1 MTDVLS
7 PRTEAV
13 PEHVSASEPFS
24 ASEHV
29 PTPEHVRAP
38 GPARPFGR
46 WADEPAAPLEPHA
59 LAWLSERLGELHPA
73 PAASPADFEV
83 PESRLTADARAA
95 LDAAVGADQVRTD
108 RLTRLRSSAG
118 SSYDDLLRMRSGQ
131 DLSVPDAVVSPA
143 DEAQVAAVLAAAEAH
158 DLAVV
163 PVGGGTSVVRGVE
176 PSAGHRAA
184 VIVLD
189 LGALSGLVDLRPLD
203 RLATFRAGT
212 TGPQAEDA
220 LAEQGL
226 VLGHVPQSFARAS
239 IGGYAATRSSGQA
252 STGYGRFDAM
262 VAGAR
267 MVTPRG
273 TLVTGTGT
281 PNASGPDLRH
291 LVIGSEGA
299 LGVITEVTVRVRRL
313 PSVRRYDG
321 WMLPDFATGL
331 DVLRGMVQYGPRA
344 DTIPD
349 IARLSDPQET
359 QVQLALRGPGLQS
372 SALDAYLR
380 LRKRD
385 DGCLAILGWEGEA
398 RGVAARRREAVGWLR
413 QAGAVSLGTTAG
425 EAWRRHRFDAPSQR
439 DALMD
444 AGVLVE
450 TLETATTWSNVARLR
465 AAVREAI
472 ESELTLRGTPPVVM
486 VHLSHLYPTG
496 ASLYVTVLARRA
508 EGDVAAAR
516 EQWRATKQVAM
527 EAILAGGGA
536 LTHHHAI
543 GRDHAPWL
551 GREIGPLGIDVLTAA
566 KVALDPADI
575 MNPGVLLT

>member
-1 MTDVLS
+1 MTDVLT
-7 PRTEAV
+7 PVPQALPVPAPLAGAAV
-13 PEHVSASEPFS
+13 LPA
-24 ASEHV
+24 
-29 PTPEHVRAP
+29 
-38 GPARPFGR
+38 ARPFAR
-46 WADEPAAPLEPHA
+46 WTDEPTAPLEPHVVEW
-59 LAWLSERLGELHPA
+59 LAARLGPLSPA
-73 PAASPADFEV
+73 PPANPADFVVPADTLPAEV
-83 PESRLTADARAA
+83 REA
-95 LDAAVGADQVRTD
+95 LVGAVGADRVRTD
-108 RLTRLRSSAG
+108 RLARLRTSAG
-118 SSYDDLLRMRSGQ
+118 SSYDDLLRMRSGEA
-131 DLSVPDAVVSPA
+131 LSVPDAVVSPA
-143 DEAQVAAVLAAAEAH
+143 DEAQVAAVLTVAEKH

-163 PVGGGTSVVRGVE
+163 PAGGGTSVVRGVE
-176 PSAGHRAA
+176 PVAGGRSG
-184 VIVLD
+184 VVVLD
-189 LGALSGLVDLRPLD
+189 LSSLSGLVDLTPQD

-212 TGPQAEDA
+212 TGPQAEQA
-220 LAEQGL
+220 LAEHGL
-226 VLGHVPQSFARAS
+226 VLGHVPQSWARAS

-291 LVIGSEGA
+291 LVVGSEGT

-313 PSVRRYDG
+313 PTVRRYEG
-321 WMLPDFATGL
+321 WMLPDLATGL

-349 IARLSDPQET
+349 VARLSDPQET
-359 QVQLALRGPGLQS
+359 EVQLALRGPGLQS

-380 LRKRD
+380 LRKRST
-385 DGCLAILGWEGEA
+385 GCLAVLGWEGEA
-398 RGVAARRREAVGWLR
+398 RSVAARRKEAVGWLR
-413 QAGAVSLGTTAG
+413 RAGAVSLGSAAG

-450 TLETATTWSNVARLR
+450 TLETATTWSNVPRLR
-465 AAVREAI
+465 EAVREAV
-472 ESELTLRGTPPVVM
+472 EAELTLRDTPPVVM

-496 ASLYVTVLARRA
+496 ASLYVTVLARRT
-508 EGDVAAAR
+508 EGDVEAAR
-516 EQWRATKQVAM
+516 EQWRATKWAAM
-527 EAILAGGGA
+527 EAILANGGA

-551 GREIGPLGIDVLTAA
+551 GREIGPLGLDVLAAA
-566 KVALDPADI
+566 KSALDPAGI
-575 MNPGVLLT
+575 MNPGVLLG